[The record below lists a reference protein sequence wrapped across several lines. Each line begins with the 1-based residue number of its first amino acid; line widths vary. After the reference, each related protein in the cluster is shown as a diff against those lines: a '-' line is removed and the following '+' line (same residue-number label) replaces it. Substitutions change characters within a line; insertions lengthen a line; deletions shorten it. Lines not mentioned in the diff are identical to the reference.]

1 MRKTKPIK
9 RTRAGDYIISTVA
22 IPSIFGDYE
31 YNVAVLDQRGN
42 YLEEIGA
49 SHDKRVA
56 LRVHERAVRAAQGTG
71 PEVRRSLSTTRNR

>member
-1 MRKTKPIK
+1 MNSKTKPIK

-22 IPSIFGDYE
+22 IPSIHGYE
-31 YNVAVLDQRGN
+31 YNVAVLDERGS
-42 YLEEIGA
+42 YIEEIGA
-49 SHDKRVA
+49 SLDKRVA